1 MDLEIL
7 GRLRAGSNMVFLAT
21 DPAGDRWIHKPV
33 RGESSLHDFPAGI
46 LPPAAADPKAC
57 PAAQIAGTLAA
68 REVATYA
75 VARAAGWDVVP
86 ETVAVVTAAGPG
98 MAQRLLEH
106 PANDPADDDQ
116 RAIAVDVRAP
126 EAVGEGMIPVL
137 ALEDEN
143 GRPLV
148 LAHADHP
155 RLRCLA
161 LLDAVVNNTDRKGGH
176 LLTDSTGTFWG
187 IDHGLSFHTVPKVR
201 SVLWGFTGRE
211 FEPAERG
218 ALERLATALTAGDL
232 AAELAVLLDPAEVGA
247 TERRIAAL
255 LDDGRFPGPTR
266 DFPLPWPLF

>member
-21 DPAGDRWIHKPV
+21 DSDGDRWIHKPV
-33 RGESSLHDFPAGI
+33 RGESPLHDFPAGI
-46 LPPAAADPKAC
+46 LPPAAADPEAS

-75 VARAAGWDVVP
+75 VARTADWDVVP

-98 MAQRLLEH
+98 MAQRLL
-106 PANDPADDDQ
+106 DIPADDDQ

-126 EAVGEGMIPVL
+126 EAVGDGMIPVL
-137 ALEDEN
+137 ALEDES

-176 LLTDSTGTFWG
+176 VLTDSAGTFWG

-218 ALERLATALTAGDL
+218 GLERLATALTAGDL
-232 AAELAVLLDPAEVGA
+232 ADELAVLLDPAEVGA

-255 LDDGRFPGPTR
+255 LDDGRFPGPSR